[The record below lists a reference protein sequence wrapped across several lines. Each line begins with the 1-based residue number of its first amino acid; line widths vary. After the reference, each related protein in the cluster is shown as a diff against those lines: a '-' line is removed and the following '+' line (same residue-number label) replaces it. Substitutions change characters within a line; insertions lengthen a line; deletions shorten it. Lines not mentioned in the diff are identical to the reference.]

1 MLGEFL
7 LGVLA
12 GTITGATPGLHVNTV
27 ASMVYALNKFKG
39 FGFVIFVYTMG
50 LIHTFLDPIP
60 STFFG
65 VPDEDTLLSVLP
77 AHKLVLKGRALEVIN
92 ISLKASSLAVIF
104 AFLFLPLYFILAP
117 QYNPKIGKCFI
128 LFLTILLVLTEKG
141 IKKVVALFVF
151 LISGV
156 LGILIDYLPLREPY
170 FHVFVGL
177 FGIPTILYSLYKDS
191 DTIQLGRDTI
201 EMKTSSLVGF
211 SLLGTFLGMFA
222 SLLPAFTSSQAA
234 LMGSFIS
241 KDERSFLTI
250 SFSVNTANFF
260 FSLFNFYI
268 TGRAR
273 NGIMAVIRDSY
284 YNLSSKEM
292 LILILLSIS
301 AVSFVNIYGLK
312 LAKIFG
318 ILVSSVNYRILNL
331 FVMMF
336 MVSLSFYFD
345 GWIGVLVLMT
355 ASLIG
360 LFPLLLGVKRT
371 NCMGVLMV
379 KIMIKN

>member
-1 MLGEFL
+1 
-7 LGVLA
+7 
-12 GTITGATPGLHVNTV
+12 
-27 ASMVYALNKFKG
+27 
-39 FGFVIFVYTMG
+39 MG

-241 KDERSFLTI
+241 KDERSFLTV

-273 NGIMAVIRDSY
+273 NGIMVVIRDSC
-284 YNLSSKEM
+284 YNLSSKEV